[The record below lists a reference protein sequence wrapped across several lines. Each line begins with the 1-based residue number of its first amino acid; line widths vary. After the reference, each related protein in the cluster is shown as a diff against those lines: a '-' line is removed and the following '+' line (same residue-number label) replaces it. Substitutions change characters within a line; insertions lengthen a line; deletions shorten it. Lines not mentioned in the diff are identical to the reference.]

1 MVHALVRYGRLRQLA
16 EFVPS
21 GDARPEPRRPCV
33 VTTPRGTE
41 VGLVLA
47 VVDAERLPDQAGL
60 LLRMATPEDEAN
72 ARALAAVAEQDRAR
86 VAALA
91 AAVAPDVR
99 VITAERLLAG
109 GRPGA
114 QKLVVYYAAAARID
128 VPALLR
134 AAEEALEVELDLVQ
148 VGARQ
153 RARVCGG
160 AGVCGRTLCCSTFLR
175 ALEPVTMRMAQVQGL
190 TTSPEATAGACG
202 RLKCCLRYENPLYE
216 ESRRG
221 LPRVGWIVTAR
232 RARGAVVA
240 VDVLR
245 RRVLVRPE
253 DGGAPV
259 ALFADEVLRA
269 APPARAP
276 LPLAGAPPPP
286 PEAPPAERGWSDL
299 ARRLWRRMGS
309 GRAPKQDDA

>member
-21 GDARPEPRRPCV
+21 GDARLEPRRACV
-33 VTTPRGTE
+33 VATPRGTE

-47 VVDAERLPDQAGL
+47 VVEAERLPEQAGL

-72 ARALAAVAEQDRAR
+72 ARALATRAEQDLAR
-86 VAALA
+86 VGALA
-91 AAVAPDVR
+91 ATVAPEVR

-109 GRPGA
+109 ARPGA
-114 QKLVVYYAAAARID
+114 QKLVVYYAASARVD

-134 AAEEALEVELDLVQ
+134 AAEDALGVELDLVQ

-232 RARGAVVA
+232 RARGPVVA

-259 ALFADEVLRA
+259 ALFAEEVLRA

-276 LPLAGAPPPP
+276 LPLAGAAPP
-286 PEAPPAERGWSDL
+286 PEPPQAERGWSDL

-309 GRAPKQDDA
+309 GRAPKQEE